1 MLFLLYDSIIE
12 SNRNAVKF
20 ILRHEKRLPAD
31 DSLFPQREGIS
42 YWDCVLPQ
50 CENIGEF
57 SQLLL

>member
-1 MLFLLYDSIIE
+1 MLFLLYDFIIE

-42 YWDCVLPQ
+42 YWDCSKYAAL
-50 CENIGEF
+50 
-57 SQLLL
+57 

>member
-1 MLFLLYDSIIE
+1 M
-12 SNRNAVKF
+12 SNTGSFFGQN
-20 ILRHEKRLPAD
+20 ENEQPAD
-31 DSLFPQREGIS
+31 GCSFSQREGIS